1 MCPHVP
7 YVVKK
12 TNMNYNSL
20 RIKIVIRILLISL
33 SVFLILFGFQV
44 MHYVLT
50 PSVIILLAVFQII
63 ELIYTIEKYFN
74 NYNSLLRSIKYQDF
88 TSTSIISPKDKILKE
103 QKAVIN
109 EIIKS
114 FQDVRIEKE
123 NHYHYLITLVEH
135 LNAGI
140 ICFDGP
146 GKINIINTAAKK
158 TLGIEHIKN
167 LRSLK
172 HVDAHFY
179 ETIKDIKPGERK
191 TLQTVHNK
199 EACQLLVRC
208 TNFML
213 QAEVYKLVSFQNIKQ
228 ELDIKEQESWYKLIR
243 ILNHEVMNSMT
254 PIVSLS
260 KELNDTFFDETGE
273 KVPIQNISDENFEDI
288 YLSTKTIEKRSLAL
302 LNFVKSYRSFTNL
315 PKPNL
320 KKIQIKGV
328 LQGVI
333 DLLDNKLSENNI
345 KLIKKTYTQDM
356 EILADKDMLEQV
368 LINLI
373 INAIEAVQKQTNPSI
388 SISYIRENSYNLIK
402 IEDNGEGISAEY
414 IDKIFVP
421 FFTTK
426 KKGSGIGLSLSKQII
441 LAHNGNITVNSVLGS
456 GTAITI
462 KIPRP

>member
-1 MCPHVP
+1 MV
-7 YVVKK
+7 
-12 TNMNYNSL
+12 YNSL
-20 RIKIVIRILLISL
+20 RIKIIIRVLLISL
-33 SVFLILFGFQV
+33 SIFIIVLGYQV
-44 MHYVLT
+44 MHYILT
-50 PSVIILLAVFQII
+50 PAVLIIIVLLQII
-63 ELIYTIEKYFN
+63 ELIYMIEKYFN

-88 TSTSIISPKDKILKE
+88 TSTSIISPKGKILKE
-103 QKAVIN
+103 QKTVIN
-109 EIIKS
+109 EIVKS

-140 ICFDGP
+140 ICFDGSE
-146 GKINIINTAAKK
+146 KINIINTSAKK

-167 LRSLK
+167 LASLK
-172 HVDAHFY
+172 HVDPHFY
-179 ETIKDIKPGERK
+179 ETIKNINPGERK
-191 TLQTVHNK
+191 TLQTECNN
-199 EACQLLVRC
+199 EACQLLIRC
-208 TNFML
+208 TDFVM
-213 QAEVYKLVSFQNIKQ
+213 QAEAYKLVSFQNIKQ

-260 KELNDTFFDETGE
+260 KELNDTFFDESGG
-273 KVPIQNISDENFEDI
+273 KVPIENISKDDFEDI

-320 KKIQIKGV
+320 KKIQINDV

-333 DLLDNKLSENNI
+333 NLLDSKLKENNI
-345 KLIKKTYTQDM
+345 KLIKNTDTQYM
-356 EILADKDMLEQV
+356 LIFADKDMLEQV
-368 LINLI
+368 LINLFL
-373 INAIEAVQKQTNPSI
+373 NAIEAVQEKANPLI
-388 SISYIRENSYNLIK
+388 SISFAKENTCNLIK
-402 IEDNGEGISAEY
+402 IEDNGEGISTEY

-441 LAHNGNITVNSVLGS
+441 LAHNGNITVNSSLGK
-456 GTAITI
+456 GTVILI
-462 KIPRP
+462 KLPEYS